1 MKKSSVLTLLTVM
14 LLSGCIS
21 TQHDGGTV
29 ACDCNRAVRVP
40 DKVFRTWLVDK
51 GYATKAGWHTLKPT
65 TEGCALT
72 MLECYDL
79 GIHSLEG
86 IEVFSQLKHIACSD
100 NPITK
105 LDLNR
110 LPNLKSLYGLNMP
123 LKRIHIGQCHHLRT
137 IELSHTELDTFS
149 LAPFPELVEFFCI
162 HSPLRSLDLTPCP
175 ALESLYIRGTL
186 IREVDITPCHNFRAF
201 YALDTPLERLI
212 VTPEQYQSDIK
223 TLASDSVQ
231 VVVMPS
237 AR

>member
-1 MKKSSVLTLLTVM
+1 M
-14 LLSGCIS
+14 
-21 TQHDGGTV
+21 
-29 ACDCNRAVRVP
+29 
-40 DKVFRTWLVDK
+40 
-51 GYATKAGWHTLKPT
+51 
-65 TEGCALT
+65 
-72 MLECYDL
+72 
-79 GIHSLEG
+79 
-86 IEVFSQLKHIACSD
+86 LKHYVI
-100 NPITK
+100 ITPDSVK
-105 LDLNR
+105 LN
-110 LPNLKSLYGLNMP
+110 GV
-123 LKRIHIGQCHHLRT
+123 
-137 IELSHTELDTFS
+137 ELSHTELDTFS

-212 VTPEQYQSDIK
+212 VTPEQYQSDLK